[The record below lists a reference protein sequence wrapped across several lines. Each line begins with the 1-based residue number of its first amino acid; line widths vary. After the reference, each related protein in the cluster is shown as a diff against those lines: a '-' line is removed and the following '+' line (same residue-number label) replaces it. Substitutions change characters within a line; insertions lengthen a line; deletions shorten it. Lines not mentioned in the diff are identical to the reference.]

1 MSDGYVLRAVIG
13 APHGVRGQVRVT
25 PRTDFPE
32 RLEQA
37 STWRLR
43 RRNGEQ
49 IEVEVES
56 VGWHHKVLLAK
67 FVGFDD
73 RDAAESLRGVEV
85 ISPEEE
91 LPPLPEGE
99 YYWHQLIGL
108 EVVTIDG
115 QRVGRIRDILATGS
129 NDVYVTE
136 GPLIPAIKEVVERID
151 LEAGQMII
159 RPMPG
164 LLD

>member
-1 MSDGYVLRAVIG
+1 MSDEYVVRAVIG
-13 APHGVRGQVRVT
+13 APHGVKGQVRVA

-32 RLEQA
+32 RLVQA
-37 STWRLR
+37 RTWRLR

-49 IEVEVES
+49 FEATIET
-56 VGWHHKVLLAK
+56 VGWHHEVLLAK
-67 FVGFDD
+67 LAGFDN
-73 RDAAESLRGVEV
+73 REAAESLRGVEV
-85 ISPEEE
+85 VSPEEE

-108 EVVTIDG
+108 EVVTVDG
-115 QRVGRIRDILATGS
+115 RRVGRIRDILVTGS

-136 GPLIPAIKEVVERID
+136 GPLIPAIKEVVERVD